1 MDTLTADQVHQKL
14 LSDNDT
20 VVINTLGK
28 DSFLAK
34 HIPGS
39 INIPA
44 GEVEDRAKQVIPDT
58 DQEIIVY
65 CASPDCPASPQA
77 AETLKEMGYSN
88 VYDFEDGIAGWLD
101 ANYALSREE
110 DSKSI
115 TA

>member
-1 MDTLTADQVHQKL
+1 MHTLTADQVDEKL

-20 VVINTLGK
+20 VVINALGK

-44 GEVEDRAKQVIPDT
+44 ENVEEWAKQVVPDK

-65 CASPDCPASPQA
+65 CASPDCPASPKA
-77 AETLKEMGYSN
+77 AEKLTEMGYSN
-88 VYDFEDGIAGWLD
+88 VYDFEDGITGWLN
-101 ANYALSREE
+101 ANYTISHSEE
-110 DSKSI
+110 KVN
-115 TA
+115 A

>member
-1 MDTLTADQVHQKL
+1 MNTLTADQVHQKL

-20 VVINTLGK
+20 VVINALGK

-44 GEVEDRAKQVIPDT
+44 GDVEERAEQVVPDK

-65 CASPDCPASPQA
+65 CASPDCPASPKA
-77 AETLKEMGYSN
+77 AKKLNEMGYTN
-88 VYDFEDGIAGWLD
+88 VYDFEDGVTGWLK
-101 ANYALSREE
+101 ANYSLIRE
-110 DSKSI
+110 DGQ
-115 TA
+115 